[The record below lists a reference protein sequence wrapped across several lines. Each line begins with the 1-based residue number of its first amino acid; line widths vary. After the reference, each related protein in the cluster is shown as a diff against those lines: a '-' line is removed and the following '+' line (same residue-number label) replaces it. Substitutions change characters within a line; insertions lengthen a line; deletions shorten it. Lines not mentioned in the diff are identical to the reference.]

1 MPTMSRWSIS
11 SQLAAA
17 QLSLAAAQ
25 LGQATTQAVS
35 AAQTDLLNQ
44 CFEGELSFYDQL
56 LRLQNALAENQL
68 DMERIDAL
76 RLAMLAGIYCLQAR
90 LDPDASARTT
100 ETSAI
105 EAAVHAWDLAWKVF
119 RASYWAQS

>member
-25 LGQATTQAVS
+25 LGAATTQAVS
-35 AAQTDLLNQ
+35 EARTDLLNQ
-44 CFEGELSFYDQL
+44 CREGGLSFYDQL

-76 RLAMLAGIYCLQAR
+76 RLAMLAGISCLQAR
-90 LDPDASARTT
+90 LGADDSARST
-100 ETSAI
+100 EVNTI
-105 EAAVHAWDLAWKVF
+105 QAAVQAWNLAWKVF
-119 RASYWAQS
+119 QASYWAQS

>member
-1 MPTMSRWSIS
+1 MSRWSIS

-25 LGQATTQAVS
+25 LGQAVTQAVPE
-35 AAQTDLLNQ
+35 ARTDLLNQ
-44 CFEGELSFYDQL
+44 CWEGDLSFYDQL

-76 RLAMLAGIYCLQAR
+76 RLAMLAGISCLQAR
-90 LDPDASARTT
+90 LDSDQSTT
-100 ETSAI
+100 PSQTRAI
-105 EAAVHAWDLAWKVF
+105 QAAVWAWNLAWKVF
-119 RASYWAQS
+119 QASYWAQS

>member
-1 MPTMSRWSIS
+1 MSTMSRWSIS

-25 LGQATTQAVS
+25 LGQAVTQAVPE
-35 AAQTDLLNQ
+35 ARTDLLNQ
-44 CFEGELSFYDQL
+44 CWEGDLSFYDQL

-76 RLAMLAGIYCLQAR
+76 RLAMLAGISCLQAR
-90 LDPDASARTT
+90 LDSDQSTT
-100 ETSAI
+100 PSQTRAI
-105 EAAVHAWDLAWKVF
+105 QAAVWAWNLAWKVF
-119 RASYWAQS
+119 QTSYWAQS

>member
-1 MPTMSRWSIS
+1 MSTMSRWSIS

-25 LGQATTQAVS
+25 LGQAVTQAVPE
-35 AAQTDLLNQ
+35 ARTDLLNQ
-44 CFEGELSFYDQL
+44 CWEGDLSFYDQL

-76 RLAMLAGIYCLQAR
+76 RLAMLAGISCLQAR
-90 LDPDASARTT
+90 LDSDQSTT
-100 ETSAI
+100 PSQTRAI
-105 EAAVHAWDLAWKVF
+105 QAAVWAWNLAWKVF
-119 RASYWAQS
+119 QASYWAQS

>member
-1 MPTMSRWSIS
+1 MSRWSIS

-35 AAQTDLLNQ
+35 EARTDLLNQ
-44 CFEGELSFYDQL
+44 CREGELSFYDQL

-76 RLAMLAGIYCLQAR
+76 RLAMLVGISYLQAR
-90 LDPDASARTT
+90 LDSDQSTT
-100 ETSAI
+100 PTQAGAI
-105 EAAVHAWDLAWKVF
+105 QAAVQAWNLAWKVF
-119 RASYWAQS
+119 QASYWAQS

>member
-1 MPTMSRWSIS
+1 MSRWSIS

-25 LGQATTQAVS
+25 LGQAVTQAVPE
-35 AAQTDLLNQ
+35 ARTDLLNQ
-44 CFEGELSFYDQL
+44 CWEGDLSFYDQL

-76 RLAMLAGIYCLQAR
+76 RLAMLAGISCLQAR
-90 LDPDASARTT
+90 LDSDQSTT
-100 ETSAI
+100 PSQTRAI
-105 EAAVHAWDLAWKVF
+105 QAAVWAWNLAWKVF
-119 RASYWAQS
+119 QTSYWAQS